1 MDPLKM
7 MEQRLNKLGAMA
19 NELDAIDVANSE
31 KGQSDG
37 YVDESIKQLPN
48 PNYFL
53 GIIQSWGSKVVGCE
67 H

>member
-1 MDPLKM
+1 M

-53 GIIQSWGSKVVGCE
+53 GIIQS
-67 H
+67 